1 MPTSNKPIFSFK
13 LCRECRLSPDLL
25 MRNLKVASDKAKVE
39 KRIIFP
45 ENDQAVLHDYF
56 KTGKI
61 KTVNEKKKLLR
72 LALQANRFWGI
83 NPVIKVAFMGG
94 DAEVKRRI
102 TKHAKVWMDHAG
114 IELKFVSDKRSKPE
128 IRIAFDMTDGS
139 WSYVG
144 TQCLNIKA
152 SEPTMNYGWLER
164 HTEDEEYSR
173 TVLHEFGHALGCI
186 HEHSIPDAK
195 IPWNKKLVYA
205 YYAQQGWSEEDV
217 DQQVFDKYRGKLMN
231 GSAVDKNSIMM
242 YAIPPE
248 LTDGKY
254 TVGWNNFLS
263 AKDKKLIQK
272 FYPL

>member
-1 MPTSNKPIFSFK
+1 
-13 LCRECRLSPDLL
+13 
-25 MRNLKVASDKAKVE
+25 LKVVNTKAKREHRIIGSEKDQPILHNYLRSANFKTVQE
-39 KRIIFP
+39 KRR
-45 ENDQAVLHDYF
+45 
-56 KTGKI
+56 
-61 KTVNEKKKLLR
+61 LLR
-72 LALQANRFWGI
+72 LALQANKFWGI
-83 NPVIKVAFMGG
+83 NPVIKVGFMGG

-114 IELKFVSDKRSKPE
+114 VELKFVSDSRSKPE
-128 IRIAFDMTDGS
+128 IRIAFDMNDGS

-144 TQCLNIKA
+144 TECLSIRSSK
-152 SEPTMNYGWLER
+152 PTMNYGWLER
-164 HTEDEEYSR
+164 NTKDEEYSR

-186 HEHSIPDAK
+186 HEHSIPSLK

-205 YYAQQGWSEEDV
+205 YYAQQGWTKEDV
-217 DQQVFDKYRGKLMN
+217 DQQVFDKYNGKLMN
-231 GSAVDKNSIMM
+231 GSAVDKKSIMM

-263 AKDKKLIQK
+263 PKDKKLIQK